1 MITSAQR
8 IRAYRGPALLSYG
21 FRPFFLGG
29 AIWSA
34 VAVGLWLPMLAGSL
48 ALPTAFS
55 PLEWHIHELL
65 YGFLPAIVAGFLLT
79 AVPNWTGRL
88 PVTGRP
94 LLILFLI
101 WVSGRVAILTSALTG
116 LWFAAIV
123 DLAFLAA
130 MIVVI
135 ARELIAGRNVKN
147 ARVLLLV
154 GVLFVGN
161 AIFQLEAAL
170 GFGEGYGTRTGI
182 AAAVLLIMLI
192 GGRIIPSFTRNWLAK
207 RVPGRLPISFGGF
220 DVFAIVA
227 GAIAL
232 ASWIAMPD
240 STGTAGLL
248 AIAGAV
254 HTIRVARWAGERTA
268 PELLLLVLHA
278 GYAFVPAGFFLVALA
293 IAGPNIVLPS
303 GALHAWTVGA
313 FGLMT
318 LGVMTR
324 ASLGHTGRS
333 VTATRPIA
341 MIYAAVL
348 VAAMARIVAAFE
360 IARTPMLQTSAIA
373 WVIAFGGFAVIY
385 WPVLTGP
392 RTSEA

>member
-161 AIFQLEAAL
+161 VIFQLEAGL
-170 GFGEGYGTRTGI
+170 GFREGYGTRTGI
-182 AAAVLLIMLI
+182 AAAVLLIILI

-227 GAIAL
+227 GAISL
-232 ASWIAMPD
+232 ASWVAAPD

-248 AIAGAV
+248 AIAGVV
-254 HTIRVARWAGERTA
+254 HTIRAARWAGERTA
-268 PELLLLVLHA
+268 PELLVLVLHA
-278 GYAFVPAGFFLVALA
+278 GYAFVPVGFFLVALA
-293 IAGPNIVLPS
+293 IAGPDIVPPS

-313 FGLMT
+313 IGLMT

-324 ASLGHTGRS
+324 ASLGHTGRP

-341 MIYAAVL
+341 LIYAAVL

-360 IARTPMLQTSAIA
+360 IARTPMLQTSALA